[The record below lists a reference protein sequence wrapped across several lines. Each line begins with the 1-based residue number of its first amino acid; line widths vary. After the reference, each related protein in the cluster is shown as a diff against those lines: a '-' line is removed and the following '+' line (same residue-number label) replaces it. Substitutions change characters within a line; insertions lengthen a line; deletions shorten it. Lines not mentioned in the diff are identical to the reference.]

1 PPSQPQVPKE
11 DSETKKK
18 NVICEGA
25 TASAVKT
32 CIVCN
37 VVCNSQ
43 TVFSSH
49 LAGKKHAA
57 MVKKQAEAE
66 VAIRNPKLI
75 SKRNS
80 EFSLLGNPVLRTDI
94 WVFTKRRL
102 TLESDT
108 GPRVQARI
116 VIRVG
121 AGRVTG
127 WIRGGYCQGNHR
139 LRKRPN
145 WVSGVGFIGNLI
157 VAAADPACHPPGTD
171 PYDNSGLYP
180 WIRVGFRGQTRFG
193 EDPNIR
199 PQNWVAKQAEPVR
212 YEATLHNPTVVVQS
226 LRCDVCDIY
235 CTSKPIYETHVAG
248 KKHQKKV
255 ATQHNPGVTAGA
267 ELETKRRNILRGGS
281 TVDSV
286 RVCTICN
293 ITCNSE
299 EVYNKHLYGKRH
311 KAQATLMALVG
322 GPYIAAVG
330 SQFNGIWKKDPNKV
344 KLVQSAWCE
353 VCKINCNS
361 NDAYVAH
368 LVGKKHKKNLEQL
381 GKSKNDGSASTSN
394 APSTTNAIIGPTEN
408 LGVESSKA
416 FQPQVPKED
425 LETKKKKVISG
436 GATASAV
443 RTCTVCNV
451 VCNSQTVFCSH
462 LVGQKHAAMVKKQ
475 TEAEVAT
482 RGHCTQYTF

>member
-1 PPSQPQVPKE
+1 MIIPPDSNFPSGSQSSIFIPPQYSNNFTFQIPYESNPTNPIWSFPQPVVP
-11 DSETKKK
+11 
-18 NVICEGA
+18 
-25 TASAVKT
+25 SA
-32 CIVCN
+32 
-37 VVCNSQ
+37 
-43 TVFSSH
+43 
-49 LAGKKHAA
+49 
-57 MVKKQAEAE
+57 
-66 VAIRNPKLI
+66 
-75 SKRNS
+75 
-80 EFSLLGNPVLRTDI
+80 
-94 WVFTKRRL
+94 
-102 TLESDT
+102 
-108 GPRVQARI
+108 
-116 VIRVG
+116 
-121 AGRVTG
+121 
-127 WIRGGYCQGNHR
+127 
-139 LRKRPN
+139 
-145 WVSGVGFIGNLI
+145 

-171 PYDNSGLYP
+171 PYDYSGLYP
-180 WIRVGFRGQTRFG
+180 WTRVGFQGQTPFG

-212 YEATLHNPTVVVQS
+212 YEASFTSLNECMSVPATASNSLWNSSWTNQPLENTANMNTPQPTVVVQS

-235 CTSKPIYETHVAG
+235 CTSKPIYETHIAG

-255 ATQHNPGVTAGA
+255 AMQHNPGVTAGS
-267 ELETKRRNILRGGS
+267 ELETKRRKILRGGS

-311 KAQATLMALVG
+311 KAQASLMALDG

-361 NDAYVAH
+361 NDAYIAH

-381 GKSKNDGSASTSN
+381 GKSKNDGSVA
-394 APSTTNAIIGPTEN
+394 ATNAIIGTTKNPEA
-408 LGVESSKA
+408 ESSKA
-416 FQPQVPKED
+416 YQLQVPKED

-436 GATASAV
+436 GAIASAV

-451 VCNSQTVFCSH
+451 VCNSQTVFSSH
-462 LVGQKHAAMVKKQ
+462 LAGQKHVAMVKKQ
-475 TEAEVAT
+475 AEAEVAT
-482 RGHCTQYTF
+482 TGLLLRPKTQNSALK

>member
-1 PPSQPQVPKE
+1 MIIPPDSNFHSGSQSPIFIPPQYSNNFTFQIPYESNPTSPIWSFPQPVVP
-11 DSETKKK
+11 
-18 NVICEGA
+18 
-25 TASAVKT
+25 SAVAT
-32 CIVCN
+32 
-37 VVCNSQ
+37 
-43 TVFSSH
+43 
-49 LAGKKHAA
+49 
-57 MVKKQAEAE
+57 
-66 VAIRNPKLI
+66 
-75 SKRNS
+75 
-80 EFSLLGNPVLRTDI
+80 
-94 WVFTKRRL
+94 
-102 TLESDT
+102 
-108 GPRVQARI
+108 
-116 VIRVG
+116 
-121 AGRVTG
+121 
-127 WIRGGYCQGNHR
+127 
-139 LRKRPN
+139 
-145 WVSGVGFIGNLI
+145 
-157 VAAADPACHPPGTD
+157 ADPACHPPVTD
-171 PYDNSGLYP
+171 PYENSGLYP
-180 WIRVGFRGQTRFG
+180 WTRVGFRGQTPFG
-193 EDPNIR
+193 EYPNIR

-212 YEATLHNPTVVVQS
+212 YEASFKSLNESMSVPATASNSPWNSSWTNQPLANTATMNTPQPTVVVQS

-235 CTSKPIYETHVAG
+235 CTSKPIYETHIAG

-255 ATQHNPGVTAGA
+255 AMQHNPGVTAGA

-293 ITCNSE
+293 VTCNSE

-311 KAQATLMALVG
+311 KAQASLMALVG

-330 SQFNGIWKKDPNKV
+330 SQFNEIWKKDPNKV

-361 NDAYVAH
+361 NDAYVTH

-381 GKSKNDGSASTSN
+381 GKSKNDGSVSTSN
-394 APSTTNAIIGPTEN
+394 APSATNAIIGPTEN
-408 LGVESSKA
+408 LGAESSKA
-416 FQPQVPKED
+416 FRPQIPKED

-443 RTCTVCNV
+443 RTCAVCNV

-462 LVGQKHAAMVKKQ
+462 LAGQKHAAMVKKQ